1 MPNRQSDMM
10 IDERTIQNRR
20 RYFEFEASEMAP
32 ISGWVMRPGG
42 KGVRGH
48 QRAFIGQKGQDGGDT
63 PLMGPASQTIPVP
76 SAERPRAWLRKARQR
91 VSQLNELAGRRQDSQ

>member
-1 MPNRQSDMM
+1 MGSQSPSPTPRRSAASAPRGVAYAMPNRQSDMI

-48 QRAFIGQKGQDGGDT
+48 QRAFIGQKGKMEGT
-63 PLMGPASQTIPVP
+63 H
-76 SAERPRAWLRKARQR
+76 R
-91 VSQLNELAGRRQDSQ
+91 